1 MRLGIIAQTVI
12 ERLALAS
19 GRVPEPMVEAFLP
32 LVLARS
38 IMAGV
43 RLGVFATLAQGPL
56 TTDAV
61 AQECHANPRATA
73 ALLEALASADY
84 LTERDGRYALSRKS
98 RAWLTPGTPA
108 DTSAYIRF
116 NYLQW
121 DWLGELE
128 TFIQTGAPIAFHERL
143 TPDEWRDYERGMAA
157 IARLTLPEVVWR
169 TPVPEGA
176 TAMLDIGG
184 GHGLAAARFCQRYPA
199 LNATILD
206 LPQAL
211 ATEVA
216 LPAAVSSRIE
226 RLAGDALTADLGVE
240 TYDLIYVANLLHH
253 FDASQIAGLASRIA
267 AALRPGGVWVIQD
280 GVRERRRRS
289 QRMPAALGDLYF
301 ALTSASGFWSFAE
314 MANWQAR
321 AGLRLLR
328 PIRLWTAP
336 GQGLQIARKP
346 HGVGARS

>member
-1 MRLGIIAQTVI
+1 VRLGIIPQTVI

-19 GRVPEPMVEAFLP
+19 GRVPEPIVEAFLP

-38 IMAGV
+38 IMAAT
-43 RLGVFATLAQGPL
+43 RLGIFATLAREPQNA
-56 TTDAV
+56 DMV
-61 AQECHANPRATA
+61 AQACGADRRATS

-84 LTERDGRYALSRKS
+84 LVERNGVFSLTRKS
-98 RAWLTPGTPA
+98 RPWLAPGAPG

-128 TFIQTGAPIAFHERL
+128 SFIENGVPISFHQRL
-143 TPDEWRDYERGMAA
+143 TTDQWKDYEQGMAS

-169 TPVPEGA
+169 TPMPAGA

-184 GHGLAAARFCQRYPA
+184 GHGLAAARFCQRYPT
-199 LNATILD
+199 LRATVLD

-211 ATEVA
+211 ESGDAFPTAVA
-216 LPAAVSSRIE
+216 DRVIRIE
-226 RLAGDALTADLGVE
+226 GDALTADLGVE
-240 TYDLIYVANLLHH
+240 RYDLIYVANLLHH
-253 FDASQIAGLASRIA
+253 FCADQIAELATRIA
-267 AALRPGGVWVIQD
+267 VALRPGGIWEIQD

-301 ALTSASGFWSFAE
+301 ALTSASGFRSFAE
-314 MANWQAR
+314 MASWQKLV
-321 AGLRLLR
+321 GLRPLR
-328 PIRLWTAP
+328 PIHLWTAP
-336 GQGLQIARKP
+336 GQGLQVARKP
-346 HGVGARS
+346 GVVGVRA